1 MENSGQKYFPPTALI
16 TIYLWVFL
24 ENHSRVLFLLT
35 SGFGIW
41 KKTGVWCF
49 KRQNIIVRFLDLWL
63 IALLKLLGV
72 WWHAMFNIHF
82 SALTY
87 LVMFVYWNVFLQL
100 DFASMFE
107 RDILKAIWKSWL
119 QRYIIKA
126 IILKVTIST
135 ASVMAQACKSFIFLL
150 QIFFFEKIEH
160 HLYRMHFNTLCFV

>member
-1 MENSGQKYFPPTALI
+1 MVENSGQKYFPPTALI

-150 QIFFFEKIEH
+150 QIFFLKK
-160 HLYRMHFNTLCFV
+160 